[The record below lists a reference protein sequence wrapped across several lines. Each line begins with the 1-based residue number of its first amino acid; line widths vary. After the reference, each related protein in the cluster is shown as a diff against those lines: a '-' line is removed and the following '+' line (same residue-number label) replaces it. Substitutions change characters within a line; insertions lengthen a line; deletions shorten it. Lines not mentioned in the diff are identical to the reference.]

1 MTGKN
6 FDLAQRMALRRGI
19 PAAPTIA
26 EVTTE
31 VRTNGVIMVPPPG
44 PDQLKYV
51 IGTVVIEWTFRVP
64 YHKVREFNAFLAD
77 HEALIADACEKLM
90 RGVHYRGTYMTT
102 HSERL
107 EFRTYWAYDSHD
119 AQKQWENALPKA
131 SANFSK
137 ALRRLRSYWL
147 GDPNGTHRHF
157 APGALFAKGSGGAVF
172 GLTLDAA
179 EELEGGG
186 MRKAARGRKT
196 ARK

>member
-6 FDLAQRMALRRGI
+6 FDLAQRLALRRGI
-19 PAAPTIA
+19 PAAPTVA

-31 VRTNGVIMVPPPG
+31 VRTNGVIMVPSPAA
-44 PDQLKYV
+44 DQLKYV
-51 IGTVVIEWTFRVP
+51 IGNVVIEWTYRVP

-77 HEALIADACEKLM
+77 HEALIADSCEKLM

-131 SANFSK
+131 SANFGK
-137 ALRRLRSYWL
+137 ALKRLRSYWL
-147 GDPNGTHRHF
+147 GDPNGAHRHF
-157 APGALFAKGSGGAVF
+157 APGALFAKDSGGAMF

-186 MRKAARGRKT
+186 VRKSTRGRKAARK
-196 ARK
+196 